1 MTMLTPVGEHELLLL
16 WIQLVVLLVTAR
28 SLGLLAQR
36 FRQPRVVGELAAGVL
51 IGPSIAGRLFPDLV
65 GWLFPGD
72 PVQSALLLSIAWLG
86 ILLLLVV
93 TGFETDLDLLR
104 RLGRP
109 VVGLSLGSLIIPLL
123 MGFALGWVMP
133 ASVWGPGA
141 DRLSFAAFIGVA
153 LSISALPVIAKIM
166 TEMGLMRRNVGQLTI
181 AAGMINDL
189 IGWMLLGVV
198 VGLFSAGSVDV
209 SSLLLTLGAVVLFL
223 ILGVTVGQ
231 RIVDQ
236 VLRRAR
242 SAGGFASALTA
253 TIAVTLVLGAITQA
267 MGVEAVLGALV
278 AGVILGR
285 SRYQRHDVRRSVEVL
300 SSSIFA
306 PIFFATA
313 GLYVDFAVLLT
324 REGATWALAVLAV
337 ATVAKLAGSFLGGRL
352 SGLSRIESLAA
363 GIGLNAR
370 GAMEIVL
377 ATIGLSL
384 GALNDASYAMI
395 VLLAVA
401 TSMGAPPALRPVLRR
416 LHAAPEESQ
425 RLAREELLESALLAG
440 ATSALLPTRGG
451 LNSEVAAK
459 VVDALLQPNAS
470 ITVLTV
476 RTVSARQDAAD
487 ATRDLQ
493 GVAEALRGR
502 NVELQT
508 ELDADPAARILRE
521 AGMGHRLLTLGL
533 NEDFAGSHQL
543 SEPVQRIIADSPI
556 PMLLV
561 RRGEHVRDSADLM
574 MGNPFRRILL
584 GVTGTRPGLAAE
596 EVAFRLT
603 GRYAARLLAVHVV
616 TRGEQEQALSP
627 AVQRQITRVR
637 ESASAFGAQ
646 GVFQARRAPMAADE
660 LLRSAEEWQAD
671 TIVVGATVRPIDGRP
686 FLGHGT
692 EWLFENA
699 RQTVIGV
706 VFPPNDEER

>member
-1 MTMLTPVGEHELLLL
+1 VTMLTPVGEHELLLL

-72 PVQSALLLSIAWLG
+72 AVQSALLLSIAWLG
-86 ILLLLVV
+86 ILLLLLV

-109 VVGLSLGSLIIPLL
+109 VVGLSVGSLVIPLV

-133 ASVWGPGA
+133 ASLWGPGA
-141 DRLSFAAFIGVA
+141 DRLAFAAFIGVA

-198 VGLFSAGSVDV
+198 VGLFSAGSVQV
-209 SSLLLTLGAVVLFL
+209 GSLLLTLGAVVLFL
-223 ILGVTVGQ
+223 VLGVTVGQ
-231 RIVDQ
+231 RVVDQ

-253 TIAVTLVLGAITQA
+253 TIAVTLILGSITQA

-352 SGLSRIESLAA
+352 SGLTSTESLAA

-416 LHAAPEESQ
+416 LHAAPEESE
-425 RLAREELLESALLAG
+425 RLAREELLAGALIAG

-470 ITVLTV
+470 VTVLTV
-476 RTVSARQDAAD
+476 RARRESPDA
-487 ATRDLQ
+487 RPDLL
-493 GVAEALRGR
+493 GVQEALRGR
-502 NVELQT
+502 TVEMHAEVDL
-508 ELDADPAARILRE
+508 DPAARILNE

-533 NEDFAGSHQL
+533 NDDFSGSHQL
-543 SEPVQRIIADSPI
+543 SDPVQRVIADSPV

-561 RRGEHVRDSADLM
+561 RRGEHVRDSADLT
-574 MGNPFRRILL
+574 GNPFRRVLL

-603 GRYAARLLAVHVV
+603 GRYAARLLAIHVV
-616 TRGEQEQALSP
+616 TRGEQEAALSP
-627 AVQRQITRVR
+627 AVQRQLSRVR
-637 ESASAFGAQ
+637 ESAGAFGAQ

-660 LLRSAEEWQAD
+660 LLRTAEEWQAD

-692 EWLFENA
+692 EWIFEHA

>member
-16 WIQLVVLLVTAR
+16 WLQLVVLLVAAR

-36 FRQPRVVGELAAGVL
+36 FHQPRVVGELAAGVL
-51 IGPSIAGRLFPDLV
+51 IGPSVAGRLFPDIV

-72 PVQSALLLSIAWLG
+72 AVQSALLLSIAWLG
-86 ILLLLVV
+86 ILLLLLV

-109 VVGLSLGSLIIPLL
+109 VVGLSVGSLALPLG
-123 MGFALGWVMP
+123 MGFALGWMMP
-133 ASVWGPGA
+133 ETLWGPSA
-141 DRLSFAAFIGVA
+141 DRLGFAAFIAVA

-189 IGWMLLGVV
+189 VGWMLLGVV
-198 VGLFSAGSVDV
+198 VGVFAAGTVDLADLGITLLSVIA
-209 SSLLLTLGAVVLFL
+209 LLVLSVTLG
-223 ILGVTVGQ
+223 Q
-231 RIVDQ
+231 RVVDQ
-236 VLRRAR
+236 ILRRAR

-253 TIAVTLVLGAITQA
+253 TIAIMLILGSITQA

-278 AGVILGR
+278 AGALVGR

-306 PIFFATA
+306 PVFFATA

-324 REGATWALAVLAV
+324 VEGALWAAVVLVV
-337 ATVAKLAGSFLGGRL
+337 ATLAKLVGSFVGGRL
-352 SGLSRIESLAA
+352 SGLTRMESLAA

-425 RLAREELLESALLAG
+425 RLAREELLERSLVAG
-440 ATSALLPTRGG
+440 ATSVLLPTRGG

-459 VVDALLQPNAS
+459 VVDALLQPSAS
-470 ITVLTV
+470 VTVLTV
-476 RTVSARQDAAD
+476 RARRELPDP
-487 ATRDLQ
+487 TPELS
-493 GVAEALRGR
+493 GVQEALRGR
-502 NVELQT
+502 SVELHA
-508 ELDADPAARILRE
+508 EVDDDPAARILAE
-521 AGMGHRLLTLGL
+521 AGMGHRLVTLGL
-533 NEDFAGSHQL
+533 NDDFAGSHQL
-543 SEPVQRIIADSPI
+543 SEPVQRVIADSPV
-556 PMLLV
+556 PLLLV
-561 RRGEHVRDSADLM
+561 RRGEHVRDPADLL
-574 MGNPFRRILL
+574 GNPFRRVLL

-596 EVAFRLT
+596 EVAFRLI
-603 GRYAARLLAVHVV
+603 GRYAARLLAIHVV
-616 TRGEQEQALSP
+616 TRGEDQAALTP
-627 AVQRQITRVR
+627 AVQRQLERVR
-637 ESASAFGAQ
+637 ETADAFGAQ

-660 LLRSAEEWQAD
+660 LVRTAEEWQAD
-671 TIVVGATVRPIDGRP
+671 TIVIGATVRPIDGRP

-699 RQTVIGV
+699 RQTVVGV
-706 VFPPNDEER
+706 VFPPSEEER

>member
-72 PVQSALLLSIAWLG
+72 AVQSALLLSIAWLG
-86 ILLLLVV
+86 ILLLLLV

-109 VVGLSLGSLIIPLL
+109 VVGLSVGSLVIPLA

-133 ASVWGPGA
+133 ASLWGPGA
-141 DRLSFAAFIGVA
+141 DRLAFAAFIGVA

-198 VGLFSAGSVDV
+198 VGLFSAGSVQV
-209 SSLLLTLGAVVLFL
+209 GSLLLTLGAVVLFL
-223 ILGVTVGQ
+223 VLGVTVGQ
-231 RIVDQ
+231 RVVDQ

-253 TIAVTLVLGAITQA
+253 TIAVTLILGSITQA

-324 REGATWALAVLAV
+324 REGATWALAVLVV

-352 SGLSRIESLAA
+352 SGLTSTESLAA

-416 LHAAPEESQ
+416 LHAAPEESE
-425 RLAREELLESALLAG
+425 RLAREELLAGALIAG

-470 ITVLTV
+470 VTVLTV
-476 RTVSARQDAAD
+476 RARRESPDA
-487 ATRDLQ
+487 RPDLL
-493 GVAEALRGR
+493 GVQEALRGR
-502 NVELQT
+502 TVEMHAEVDL
-508 ELDADPAARILRE
+508 DPAARILNE

-533 NEDFAGSHQL
+533 NDDFSGSHQL
-543 SEPVQRIIADSPI
+543 SDPVQRVIADSPI

-561 RRGEHVRDSADLM
+561 RRGEHVRDSADLT
-574 MGNPFRRILL
+574 GNPFRRVLL

-603 GRYAARLLAVHVV
+603 GRYAARLLAIHVV
-616 TRGEQEQALSP
+616 TRGEQEGALSP
-627 AVQRQITRVR
+627 AVQRQLSRVR
-637 ESASAFGAQ
+637 ESAGAFGAQ

-660 LLRSAEEWQAD
+660 LLRTAEEWQAD
-671 TIVVGATVRPIDGRP
+671 TIVVGATVRPIEGRP

-692 EWLFENA
+692 EWLFEHA

>member
-36 FRQPRVVGELAAGVL
+36 FRQPRVVGELAAGV
-51 IGPSIAGRLFPDLV
+51 IVGPSIAGRLFPDLV

-72 PVQSALLLSIAWLG
+72 AVQSALLLSVAWLG
-86 ILLLLVV
+86 ILLLLLV

-104 RLGRP
+104 SLGRP
-109 VVGLSLGSLIIPLL
+109 VVGLSLGSLVIPLA
-123 MGFALGWVMP
+123 MGFALGWIMP
-133 ASVWGPGA
+133 ASLWGAGA
-141 DRLSFAAFIGVA
+141 ERLSFAAFIAVA
-153 LSISALPVIAKIM
+153 LAISSLPVIAKIM

-181 AAGMINDL
+181 AAAIVNDL

-198 VGLFSAGSVDV
+198 VGLFSAGTVEV
-209 SSLLLTLGAVVLFL
+209 RGLLITLGSVVVFL
-223 ILGVTVGQ
+223 VLGLTVGQ

-253 TIAVTLVLGAITQA
+253 TIAVMLILGAITQA

-278 AGVILGR
+278 AGVVLGR

-324 REGATWALAVLAV
+324 ADGARWALIVLAV
-337 ATVAKLAGSFLGGRL
+337 ATVAKLVGSFAGGRL
-352 SGLSRIESLAA
+352 SGLTNLESLAA

-370 GAMEIVL
+370 GAMGLVL

-416 LHAAPEESQ
+416 LHAAPEESE
-425 RLAREELLESALLAG
+425 RLAREELLGRALIAG

-451 LNSEVAAK
+451 LNSEVAAG
-459 VVDALLQPNAS
+459 VLDALLQPSAS
-470 ITVLTV
+470 VTVLTV
-476 RTVSARQDAAD
+476 RERSAPGAD
-487 ATRDLQ
+487 PFAELD
-493 GVAEALRGR
+493 GVFAALRGR
-502 NVELQT
+502 EVERRAVVGD
-508 ELDADPAARILRE
+508 DASARILEE
-521 AGMGHRLLTLGL
+521 AALGHRVLTLGL
-533 NEDFAGSHQL
+533 NDDFIGSHQL
-543 SEPVQRIIADSPI
+543 SEPVQRVIADSPV
-556 PMLLV
+556 PLLLV
-561 RRGEHVRDSADLM
+561 RRGEHLRDSADML
-574 MGNPFRRILL
+574 GAPFRRVLL

-616 TRGEQEQALSP
+616 TRGGDDAGLTP
-627 AVQRQITRVR
+627 AVQRQIARVR
-637 ESASAFGAQ
+637 ESAGAFGTS

-660 LLRSAEEWQAD
+660 LLRSAEEWEAD
-671 TIVVGATVRPIDGRP
+671 TIVVGATVRPVDGRP

-692 EWLFENA
+692 EWLFEHA

-706 VFPPNDEER
+706 VFPPSDEER

>member
-16 WIQLVVLLVTAR
+16 WLQLVVLLVAAR

-36 FRQPRVVGELAAGVL
+36 FHQPRVVGELAAGVL
-51 IGPSIAGRLFPDLV
+51 IGPSVAGRLFPDLV

-72 PVQSALLLSIAWLG
+72 AVQSALLLSVAWLG
-86 ILLLLVV
+86 ILLLLLV

-109 VVGLSLGSLIIPLL
+109 VVGLSVGSLVLPLG

-133 ASVWGPGA
+133 ASLWGPSA
-141 DRLSFAAFIGVA
+141 DRLGFAAFIAVA

-189 IGWMLLGVV
+189 VGWMLLGVV
-198 VGLFSAGSVDV
+198 VGVFAAGTVDLADLGITLLSVV
-209 SSLLLTLGAVVLFL
+209 ALLVLSVTLG
-223 ILGVTVGQ
+223 Q
-231 RIVDQ
+231 RVVDQ
-236 VLRRAR
+236 ILRRAR

-253 TIAVTLVLGAITQA
+253 TIAVMLILGSITQA

-278 AGVILGR
+278 AGVLLGR

-306 PIFFATA
+306 PVFFATA

-324 REGATWALAVLAV
+324 VEGALWAAVVLVV
-337 ATVAKLAGSFLGGRL
+337 ATLAKLVGSFVGGRL
-352 SGLSRIESLAA
+352 SGLTRMESLAA

-425 RLAREELLESALLAG
+425 RLAREELLERSLVAG
-440 ATSALLPTRGG
+440 ATSVLLPTRGG

-459 VVDALLQPNAS
+459 VVDALLQPSAS
-470 ITVLTV
+470 VTVLTV
-476 RTVSARQDAAD
+476 RARRELPDP
-487 ATRDLQ
+487 TPELS
-493 GVAEALRGR
+493 GVQEALRGR
-502 NVELQT
+502 SVELHA
-508 ELDADPAARILRE
+508 EVDADPAARILAE
-521 AGMGHRLLTLGL
+521 AGMGHRLVTLGL
-533 NEDFAGSHQL
+533 NDDFAGSHQL
-543 SEPVQRIIADSPI
+543 SEPVQRVIADSPV
-556 PMLLV
+556 PLLLV
-561 RRGEHVRDSADLM
+561 RRGEHVRDPADLL
-574 MGNPFRRILL
+574 GNPFRRVLL

-596 EVAFRLT
+596 EVAFRLI
-603 GRYAARLLAVHVV
+603 GRYAARLLAIHVV
-616 TRGEQEQALSP
+616 TRGEDQAALTP
-627 AVQRQITRVR
+627 AVQRQLERVR
-637 ESASAFGAQ
+637 ETADAFGAQ

-660 LLRSAEEWQAD
+660 LVRTAEEWQAD
-671 TIVVGATVRPIDGRP
+671 TIVIGATVRPIDGRP

-699 RQTVIGV
+699 RQTVVGV
-706 VFPPNDEER
+706 VFPPSEEER

>member
-16 WIQLVVLLVTAR
+16 WLQLVVLLVTAR

-36 FRQPRVVGELAAGVL
+36 FGQPRVVGELAAGVL
-51 IGPSIAGRLFPDLV
+51 VGPSIAGRLFPDLV

-72 PVQSALLLSIAWLG
+72 AVQSALLLSIAWLG
-86 ILLLLVV
+86 ILLLLLV

-109 VVGLSLGSLIIPLL
+109 VVGLSTGSLVIPL
-123 MGFALGWVMP
+123 ALGFGLGWIMP
-133 ASVWGPGA
+133 ESLWGANA
-141 DRLSFAAFIGVA
+141 DRLGFAAFIGVA

-181 AAGMINDL
+181 AAGLINDL
-189 IGWMLLGVV
+189 VGWMLLGVI
-198 VGLFSAGSVDV
+198 VGLFSAGSVQLT
-209 SSLLLTLGAVVLFL
+209 SLLITLSSVVVFL
-223 ILGVTVGQ
+223 VLGVTVGQ
-231 RIVDQ
+231 RVVDQ

-253 TIAVTLVLGAITQA
+253 TIAVMLVLGSITQA

-306 PIFFATA
+306 PVFFATA

-324 REGATWALAVLAV
+324 REGATWALIVLVV
-337 ATVAKLAGSFLGGRL
+337 ATVAKLSGSFLGGRL
-352 SGLSRIESLAA
+352 SGLSSTESLIA

-401 TSMGAPPALRPVLRR
+401 TSMGAPPALRPVLAR
-416 LHAAPEESQ
+416 LRSAPEESE
-425 RLAREELLESALLAG
+425 RLAREELLGRSLIAG
-440 ATSALLPTRGG
+440 TTSALLPTRGG
-451 LNSEVAAK
+451 LNSEVAAN
-459 VVDALLQPNAS
+459 VVDALLQPKAS
-470 ITVLTV
+470 VTILTV
-476 RTVSARQDAAD
+476 RARKELPDAMPA
-487 ATRDLQ
+487 LE
-493 GVAEALRGR
+493 GVRSALRGR
-502 NVELQT
+502 EVELHSAI
-508 ELDADPAARILRE
+508 DPDPAARIIGE

-543 SEPVQRIIADSPI
+543 SEPVQRVIAESPI
-556 PMLLV
+556 PLLLV
-561 RRGEHVRDSADLM
+561 RRGEHVRDTGDLT
-574 MGNPFRRILL
+574 GNPFRRVLL

-596 EVAFRLT
+596 EVAFRVT

-616 TRGEQEQALSP
+616 TRGEEQGALSP
-627 AVQRQITRVR
+627 AVKRQLERVR
-637 ESASAFGAQ
+637 QSASAFGAQ

-660 LLRSAEEWQAD
+660 LLRTAEEWQAD
-671 TIVVGATVRPIDGRP
+671 TIVVGATVRPVDGRP

-692 EWLFENA
+692 EWLFEHA

>member
-16 WIQLVVLLVTAR
+16 WLQLVVLLVAAR

-36 FRQPRVVGELAAGVL
+36 FHQPRVVGELAAGVL
-51 IGPSIAGRLFPDLV
+51 IGPSVAGRLFPDIV

-72 PVQSALLLSIAWLG
+72 AVQSALLLSIAWLG
-86 ILLLLVV
+86 ILLLLLV

-109 VVGLSLGSLIIPLL
+109 VVGLSVGSLALPLG
-123 MGFALGWVMP
+123 MGFALGWMMP
-133 ASVWGPGA
+133 ETLWGPSA
-141 DRLSFAAFIGVA
+141 DRLGFAAFIAVA

-189 IGWMLLGVV
+189 VGWMLLGVV
-198 VGLFSAGSVDV
+198 VGVFAAGTVDLADLGITLLSVIA
-209 SSLLLTLGAVVLFL
+209 LLVLSVTLG
-223 ILGVTVGQ
+223 Q
-231 RIVDQ
+231 RVVDQ
-236 VLRRAR
+236 ILRRAR

-253 TIAVTLVLGAITQA
+253 TIAIMLILGSITQA

-278 AGVILGR
+278 AGALVGR

-306 PIFFATA
+306 PVFFATA

-324 REGATWALAVLAV
+324 VEGALWATVVLVV
-337 ATVAKLAGSFLGGRL
+337 ATLAKLVGSFVGGRL
-352 SGLSRIESLAA
+352 SGLTRMESLAA

-384 GALNDASYAMI
+384 GALNDASYSMI

-425 RLAREELLESALLAG
+425 RLAREELLERSLVAG
-440 ATSALLPTRGG
+440 ATSVLLPTRGG

-459 VVDALLQPNAS
+459 VVDALLQPSAS
-470 ITVLTV
+470 VTVLTV
-476 RTVSARQDAAD
+476 RARRELPDP
-487 ATRDLQ
+487 TPELS
-493 GVAEALRGR
+493 GVQEALRGR
-502 NVELQT
+502 SVELHA
-508 ELDADPAARILRE
+508 EVDDDPAARILAE
-521 AGMGHRLLTLGL
+521 AGMGHRLVTLGL
-533 NEDFAGSHQL
+533 NDDFAGSHQL
-543 SEPVQRIIADSPI
+543 SEPVQRVIADSPV
-556 PMLLV
+556 PLLLV
-561 RRGEHVRDSADLM
+561 RRGEHVRDPADLL
-574 MGNPFRRILL
+574 GNPFRRVLL

-596 EVAFRLT
+596 EVAFRLI
-603 GRYAARLLAVHVV
+603 GRYAARLLAIHVV
-616 TRGEQEQALSP
+616 TRGEDQAALTP
-627 AVQRQITRVR
+627 AVQRQLERVR
-637 ESASAFGAQ
+637 ETADAFGAQ

-660 LLRSAEEWQAD
+660 LVRTAEEWQAD
-671 TIVVGATVRPIDGRP
+671 TIVIGATVRPVDGRP

-706 VFPPNDEER
+706 VFPPSEEER

>member
-51 IGPSIAGRLFPDLV
+51 VGPSIAGRLFPDLV

-72 PVQSALLLSIAWLG
+72 AVQSALLLSIAWLG
-86 ILLLLVV
+86 ILLLLLV

-109 VVGLSLGSLIIPLL
+109 VVGLSVGSLVIPLV
-123 MGFALGWVMP
+123 MGFTLGWVMP
-133 ASVWGPGA
+133 ASLWGPGA
-141 DRLSFAAFIGVA
+141 DRLTFAAFIGVA

-189 IGWMLLGVV
+189 VGWMLLGVV
-198 VGLFSAGSVDV
+198 VGLFSAGSVEV
-209 SSLLLTLGAVVLFL
+209 GSLLLTLGAVVLFL
-223 ILGVTVGQ
+223 IIGVTVGQ
-231 RIVDQ
+231 RVVDQ

-324 REGATWALAVLAV
+324 REGATWAVIVLAV
-337 ATVAKLAGSFLGGRL
+337 ATIAKLAGSFLGGRL
-352 SGLSRIESLAA
+352 SGLTSIESLAA

-401 TSMGAPPALRPVLRR
+401 TSMAAPPALRPVLKR
-416 LHAAPEESQ
+416 LHAAPEESE
-425 RLAREELLESALLAG
+425 RLAREELLAGALIAG

-459 VVDALLQPNAS
+459 VVDALLQPSAT
-470 ITVLTV
+470 ITILTV
-476 RTVSARQDAAD
+476 RSRREAPDT
-487 ATRDLQ
+487 TPDLS
-493 GVAEALRGR
+493 GIREALRGR
-502 NVELQT
+502 NVEFQA
-508 ELDADPAARILRE
+508 EVDDDPAARILNE

-533 NEDFAGSHQL
+533 NDDFGGSHQL
-543 SEPVQRIIADSPI
+543 SEPVQRVIADSPV

-574 MGNPFRRILL
+574 GNPFRRVLL

-603 GRYAARLLAVHVV
+603 GRYAARLLAIHVV
-616 TRGEQEQALSP
+616 TRGEREGALSP
-627 AVQRQITRVR
+627 AVQRQLSRVR
-637 ESASAFGAQ
+637 ESAGAFGAD

-660 LLRSAEEWQAD
+660 LLRTAEEWQAD

-692 EWLFENA
+692 EWLFEHA

-706 VFPPNDEER
+706 VFPPNDEEH

>member
-1 MTMLTPVGEHELLLL
+1 
-16 WIQLVVLLVTAR
+16 
-28 SLGLLAQR
+28 
-36 FRQPRVVGELAAGVL
+36 
-51 IGPSIAGRLFPDLV
+51 
-65 GWLFPGD
+65 
-72 PVQSALLLSIAWLG
+72 
-86 ILLLLVV
+86 
-93 TGFETDLDLLR
+93 
-104 RLGRP
+104 
-109 VVGLSLGSLIIPLL
+109 
-123 MGFALGWVMP
+123 MP
-133 ASVWGPGA
+133 ASLWGPGA
-141 DRLSFAAFIGVA
+141 DRLTFAAFIGVA

-166 TEMGLMRRNVGQLTI
+166 IEMGLMRRNVGQLTI

-189 IGWMLLGVV
+189 VGWMLLGVV
-198 VGLFSAGSVDV
+198 VGLFSAGSIEFG
-209 SSLLLTLGAVVLFL
+209 SLLVTLGSVVLFL
-223 ILGVTVGQ
+223 LIGVTVGQ

-253 TIAVTLVLGAITQA
+253 TIAVMLVLGAITQA

-324 REGATWALAVLAV
+324 REGATWAMIVLV
-337 ATVAKLAGSFLGGRL
+337 IATIAKLAGSFLGGRL
-352 SGLSRIESLAA
+352 SGLTSIESLAA

-401 TSMGAPPALRPVLRR
+401 TSMAAPPALRPVLKR
-416 LHAAPEESQ
+416 LHAAPEESE
-425 RLAREELLESALLAG
+425 RLAREELLAGALIAG

-459 VVDALLQPNAS
+459 VVDALLQPSAT
-470 ITVLTV
+470 ITILTV
-476 RTVSARQDAAD
+476 RARREAPDASP
-487 ATRDLQ
+487 DLS
-493 GVAEALRGR
+493 GVREALRGR
-502 NVELQT
+502 NVEFQA
-508 ELDADPAARILRE
+508 EVDVDPAARILNE

-533 NEDFAGSHQL
+533 NDDFGGSHQL
-543 SEPVQRIIADSPI
+543 SEPVQRVIADSPV

-574 MGNPFRRILL
+574 GNPFRRVLL

-603 GRYAARLLAVHVV
+603 GRYAARLLAIHVV
-616 TRGEQEQALSP
+616 TRGEQEGALSP
-627 AVQRQITRVR
+627 AVQRQLSRVR
-637 ESASAFGAQ
+637 ESAGAFGAD

-660 LLRSAEEWQAD
+660 LLRTAEEWQAD

-692 EWLFENA
+692 EWLFEHA

-706 VFPPNDEER
+706 VFPPNDEEH

>member
-1 MTMLTPVGEHELLLL
+1 MTMLTPVGEHQLLLL

-36 FRQPRVVGELAAGVL
+36 FHQPRVVGELAAGVL
-51 IGPSIAGRLFPDLV
+51 VGPSIAGRLFPDLV

-72 PVQSALLLSIAWLG
+72 AVQSALLLSIAWLG
-86 ILLLLVV
+86 ILLLLLV
-93 TGFETDLDLLR
+93 TGFETDIDLLR

-109 VVGLSLGSLIIPLL
+109 VVGLSVGSLVIPLV

-133 ASVWGPGA
+133 ASLWGPGA
-141 DRLSFAAFIGVA
+141 DRLTFAAFIGVA

-189 IGWMLLGVV
+189 VGWMLLGVV
-198 VGLFSAGSVDV
+198 VGLFSAGSIEFG
-209 SSLLLTLGAVVLFL
+209 SLLVTLGSVVLFL
-223 ILGVTVGQ
+223 LIGVTVGQ
-231 RIVDQ
+231 RVVDQ

-253 TIAVTLVLGAITQA
+253 TIAVTLILGAITQA

-324 REGATWALAVLAV
+324 REGATWAMIVLV
-337 ATVAKLAGSFLGGRL
+337 IATIAKLAGSFLGGRL
-352 SGLSRIESLAA
+352 SGLTSIESLAA

-401 TSMGAPPALRPVLRR
+401 TSMAAPPALRPVLKR
-416 LHAAPEESQ
+416 LHAAPEESE
-425 RLAREELLESALLAG
+425 RLAREELLAGALIAG

-459 VVDALLQPNAS
+459 VVDALLQPSAT
-470 ITVLTV
+470 ITILTV
-476 RTVSARQDAAD
+476 RARREAPDASP
-487 ATRDLQ
+487 DLS
-493 GVAEALRGR
+493 GVREALRGR
-502 NVELQT
+502 NVEFQA
-508 ELDADPAARILRE
+508 EVDVDPAARILNE

-533 NEDFAGSHQL
+533 NDDFGGSHQL
-543 SEPVQRIIADSPI
+543 SEPVQRVIADSPV

-574 MGNPFRRILL
+574 GNPFRRVLL

-603 GRYAARLLAVHVV
+603 GRYAARLLAIHVV
-616 TRGEQEQALSP
+616 TRGEQEGALSP
-627 AVQRQITRVR
+627 AVQRQLSRVR
-637 ESASAFGAQ
+637 ESAGAFGAQ

-660 LLRSAEEWQAD
+660 LLRTAEEWQAD

-692 EWLFENA
+692 EWLFEHA

-706 VFPPNDEER
+706 VFPPNDEEH

>member
-16 WIQLVVLLVTAR
+16 WLQLVVLLVAAR

-51 IGPSIAGRLFPDLV
+51 IGPSVAGRLFPDLV

-72 PVQSALLLSIAWLG
+72 AVQSALLLSVAWLG
-86 ILLLLVV
+86 ILLLLLV

-109 VVGLSLGSLIIPLL
+109 VVGLSVGSLALPLVL
-123 MGFALGWVMP
+123 GFGLGWVMP
-133 ASVWGPGA
+133 ETLWGAAA
-141 DRLSFAAFIGVA
+141 DRLGFAAFIAVA

-189 IGWMLLGVV
+189 VGWMLLGVV
-198 VGLFSAGSVDV
+198 VGLFSAGTVDLPRLGLT
-209 SSLLLTLGAVVLFL
+209 LLLIVVLL
-223 ILGVTVGQ
+223 VASLTVGQ
-231 RIVDQ
+231 RAVDQ
-236 VLRRAR
+236 ILRRAR

-253 TIAVTLVLGAITQA
+253 TIAVMLVLGSITQA
-267 MGVEAVLGALV
+267 MGVEAVLGAFV
-278 AGVILGR
+278 AGVVLGR
-285 SRYQRHDVRRSVEVL
+285 SRYQRHDVRRSIEVL

-306 PIFFATA
+306 PVFFATA

-324 REGATWALAVLAV
+324 REGATWAAVVLTV
-337 ATVAKLAGSFLGGRL
+337 ATLAKLSGSFVGGRL
-352 SGLSRIESLAA
+352 SGLTRIESLAA

-416 LHAAPEESQ
+416 LHAAPEESE
-425 RLAREELLESALLAG
+425 RLAGEELLERSLVAG
-440 ATSALLPTRGG
+440 ATSVLLPTRGG
-451 LNSEVAAK
+451 LNSEVAAR
-459 VVDALLQPNAS
+459 VVDALLQPGANV
-470 ITVLTV
+470 TVLTV
-476 RTVSARQDAAD
+476 RPG
-487 ATRDLQ
+487 RDVPDPTPDLD
-493 GVAEALRGR
+493 GVFDALRGR
-502 NVELQT
+502 DVELHA
-508 ELDADPAARILRE
+508 EVDVDPAARILGE
-521 AGMGHRLLTLGL
+521 AAMGHRLVTLGL
-533 NEDFAGSHQL
+533 NDDFAGSHQL
-543 SEPVQRIIADSPI
+543 SEPVQRVIADSPV
-556 PMLLV
+556 PLLLV
-561 RRGEHVRDSADLM
+561 RRGEHIRDPADLV
-574 MGNPFRRILL
+574 GNPFRRILL

-596 EVAFRLT
+596 EVAFRMT
-603 GRYAARLLAVHVV
+603 GRYAARLLAIHVV
-616 TRGEQEQALSP
+616 TRGEDGSELSP
-627 AVQRQITRVR
+627 AVERQLARVR
-637 ESASAFGAQ
+637 GSADAFGAR

-660 LLRSAEEWQAD
+660 LLRTAEEWQAD
-671 TIVVGATVRPIDGRP
+671 TIVIGATVRPVDGRP

-692 EWLFENA
+692 EWLFEHA

>member
-72 PVQSALLLSIAWLG
+72 AVQSALLLSIAWLG

-109 VVGLSLGSLIIPLL
+109 VVGLSLGSLIIPLV
-123 MGFALGWVMP
+123 MGFGLGWVMP
-133 ASVWGPGA
+133 ESLWGPGA

-189 IGWMLLGVV
+189 VGWMLLGVV
-198 VGLFSAGSVDV
+198 VGLFSAGSIQVG
-209 SSLLLTLGAVVLFL
+209 SLLITVGAIVAFL
-223 ILGVTVGQ
+223 VLGVTVGQ
-231 RIVDQ
+231 RIVDE

-253 TIAVTLVLGAITQA
+253 TIAVTLILGAITQA

-313 GLYVDFAVLLT
+313 RLYVDLAVLLT
-324 REGATWALAVLAV
+324 REGATWGLIVLGV

-352 SGLSRIESLAA
+352 SGLSSIESLAA

-416 LHAAPEESQ
+416 LRAAPEESE
-425 RLAREELLESALLAG
+425 RLAREELLGGALIAG
-440 ATSALLPTRGG
+440 ATSALMPTRGG
-451 LNSEVAAK
+451 LNSEVAAR
-459 VVDALLQPNAS
+459 VIDALLQPSAS
-470 ITVLTV
+470 VTVLTV
-476 RTVSARQDAAD
+476 RARRESPDS
-487 ATRDLQ
+487 TPDLI
-493 GVAEALRGR
+493 GVREALRGR
-502 NVELQT
+502 NLELRT
-508 ELDADPAARILRE
+508 EIDLDPAARILRE
-521 AGMGHRLLTLGL
+521 AGMGHRIVTLGL

-543 SEPVQRIIADSPI
+543 SEPLQRVIADSPV
-556 PMLLV
+556 PLLLV
-561 RRGEHVRDSADLM
+561 RRGVQVRDSADLTN
-574 MGNPFRRILL
+574 NPFRRVLL

-603 GRYAARLLAVHVV
+603 GRYAARLLAIHVV

-627 AVQRQITRVR
+627 AVQRQLTRVR
-637 ESASAFGAQ
+637 ESATAYGTA

-671 TIVVGATVRPIDGRP
+671 TIVVGATVRPVDGRP
-686 FLGHGT
+686 FFGHGT

>member
-1 MTMLTPVGEHELLLL
+1 MTMLTPVGEHQLLLL
-16 WIQLVVLLVTAR
+16 WVQLVVLLVTAR

-36 FRQPRVVGELAAGVL
+36 FHQPRVVGELAAGVL
-51 IGPSIAGRLFPDLV
+51 VGPSIAGRLFPDLV

-72 PVQSALLLSIAWLG
+72 AVQSALLLSIAWLG
-86 ILLLLVV
+86 ILLLLLV
-93 TGFETDLDLLR
+93 TGFETDIDLLR

-109 VVGLSLGSLIIPLL
+109 VVGLSVGSLVIPLV

-133 ASVWGPGA
+133 ASLWGPGA
-141 DRLSFAAFIGVA
+141 DRLTFAAFIGVA

-189 IGWMLLGVV
+189 VGWMLLGVV
-198 VGLFSAGSVDV
+198 VGLFSAGSFEVGG
-209 SSLLLTLGAVVLFL
+209 LLVTLGSVVLFL
-223 ILGVTVGQ
+223 LIGVTVGQ
-231 RIVDQ
+231 RVVDQ

-253 TIAVTLVLGAITQA
+253 TIAVTLILGAITQA

-324 REGATWALAVLAV
+324 REGATWAMIVLAV
-337 ATVAKLAGSFLGGRL
+337 ATIAKLAGSFLGGRL
-352 SGLSRIESLAA
+352 SGLTSIESLAA

-401 TSMGAPPALRPVLRR
+401 TSMAAPPALRPVLKR
-416 LHAAPEESQ
+416 LHAAPEESE
-425 RLAREELLESALLAG
+425 RLAREELLAEALIAG

-459 VVDALLQPNAS
+459 VVDALLQPSAT
-470 ITVLTV
+470 ITILTV
-476 RTVSARQDAAD
+476 RARREAPDASP
-487 ATRDLQ
+487 DLS
-493 GVAEALRGR
+493 GIREALRGR
-502 NVELQT
+502 NVEFQA
-508 ELDADPAARILRE
+508 EVDVDPAARILNE

-533 NEDFAGSHQL
+533 NDDFGGSHQL
-543 SEPVQRIIADSPI
+543 SEPVQRVIADSPV

-574 MGNPFRRILL
+574 GNPFRRVLL

-603 GRYAARLLAVHVV
+603 GRYAARLLAIHVV
-616 TRGEQEQALSP
+616 TRGEQEGALSP
-627 AVQRQITRVR
+627 AVQRQLSRVR
-637 ESASAFGAQ
+637 ESAGAFGAD

-660 LLRSAEEWQAD
+660 LLRTAEEWQAD

-692 EWLFENA
+692 EWLFEHA

-706 VFPPNDEER
+706 VFPPNDEEH

>member
-36 FRQPRVVGELAAGVL
+36 FRQPRVVGELAAGVV

-72 PVQSALLLSIAWLG
+72 AVQSALLLSIAWLG
-86 ILLLLVV
+86 ILLLLLV

-109 VVGLSLGSLIIPLL
+109 VVGLSVGSLVIPLV

-133 ASVWGPGA
+133 ASLWGPGA
-141 DRLSFAAFIGVA
+141 DRLAFAAFIGVA

-198 VGLFSAGSVDV
+198 VGLFSAGSVQV
-209 SSLLLTLGAVVLFL
+209 GSLLLTLGAVVLFL
-223 ILGVTVGQ
+223 VLGVTVGQ
-231 RIVDQ
+231 RVVDQ

-253 TIAVTLVLGAITQA
+253 TIAVTLILGSITQA

-324 REGATWALAVLAV
+324 REGATWALAVLVV

-352 SGLSRIESLAA
+352 SGLTSTESLAA

-416 LHAAPEESQ
+416 LHAAPEESE
-425 RLAREELLESALLAG
+425 RLAREELLAGALIAG

-470 ITVLTV
+470 VTVLTV
-476 RTVSARQDAAD
+476 RARRESPDA
-487 ATRDLQ
+487 RPDLL
-493 GVAEALRGR
+493 GVQEALRGR
-502 NVELQT
+502 TVEMHAEVDL
-508 ELDADPAARILRE
+508 DPAARILNE

-533 NEDFAGSHQL
+533 NDDFSGSHQL
-543 SEPVQRIIADSPI
+543 SDPVQRVIADSPV

-561 RRGEHVRDSADLM
+561 RRGEHVRDSADLT
-574 MGNPFRRILL
+574 GNPFRRVLL

-603 GRYAARLLAVHVV
+603 GRYAARLLAIHVV
-616 TRGEQEQALSP
+616 TRGEQEGALSP
-627 AVQRQITRVR
+627 AVQRQLSRVR
-637 ESASAFGAQ
+637 ESAGAFGAQ

-660 LLRSAEEWQAD
+660 LLRTAEEWQAD
-671 TIVVGATVRPIDGRP
+671 TIVVGATVRPIEGRP

-692 EWLFENA
+692 EWLFEHA

>member
-16 WIQLVVLLVTAR
+16 WLQLVVLLVAAR

-72 PVQSALLLSIAWLG
+72 AVQSALLLSVAWLG
-86 ILLLLVV
+86 ILLLLLV

-109 VVGLSLGSLIIPLL
+109 VVGLSVGSLVLPLG
-123 MGFALGWVMP
+123 MGLALGWVMP
-133 ASVWGPGA
+133 ESLWGPSA
-141 DRLSFAAFIGVA
+141 DRLGFSAFIAVA

-166 TEMGLMRRNVGQLTI
+166 TEMELMRRNVGQLTI

-189 IGWMLLGVV
+189 VGWMLLGVV
-198 VGLFSAGSVDV
+198 VGVFAAGTVDLPDLGITLLSVV
-209 SSLLLTLGAVVLFL
+209 ALLGLSVTLG
-223 ILGVTVGQ
+223 Q
-231 RIVDQ
+231 RVVDQ
-236 VLRRAR
+236 ILRRAR

-253 TIAVTLVLGAITQA
+253 TIAVMLILGSITQA
-267 MGVEAVLGALV
+267 MGVEAALGALV
-278 AGVILGR
+278 AGVLLGR
-285 SRYQRHDVRRSVEVL
+285 SRYQRHDVRRNVEVL

-313 GLYVDFAVLLT
+313 GLYADFAVLFT
-324 REGATWALAVLAV
+324 AEGALWAGVMLAV
-337 ATVAKLAGSFLGGRL
+337 ATIAKLLGSFVGGRL
-352 SGLSRIESLAA
+352 SGLTRMESLAA

-370 GAMEIVL
+370 GAMGLVL

-401 TSMGAPPALRPVLRR
+401 TSMGAPPTLRPVLRR
-416 LHAAPEESQ
+416 LHAAPEESE
-425 RLAREELLESALLAG
+425 RLAREELLERSHIAG

-459 VVDALLQPNAS
+459 VVDALLQPSAS
-470 ITVLTV
+470 VTVLTV
-476 RTVSARQDAAD
+476 RARRELPDGTPA
-487 ATRDLQ
+487 LS
-493 GVAEALRGR
+493 GVREALRGR
-502 NVELQT
+502 SVDLHAAV
-508 ELDADPAARILRE
+508 DPDPAARILSE
-521 AGMGHRLLTLGL
+521 AGMGHRLVTLGL
-533 NEDFAGSHQL
+533 NDDFAGSHQL
-543 SEPVQRIIADSPI
+543 SEPVQRVIADSPV
-556 PMLLV
+556 PLLLV
-561 RRGEHVRDSADLM
+561 RRGEHVRDSADLL
-574 MGNPFRRILL
+574 GNPFRRVLL

-596 EVAFRLT
+596 EVAFRLI
-603 GRYAARLLAVHVV
+603 GRYAARLLAIHVV
-616 TRGEQEQALSP
+616 TRGEDEAALTP
-627 AVQRQITRVR
+627 AVQRQLDRVR
-637 ESASAFGAQ
+637 EAADAFGAQ

-660 LLRSAEEWQAD
+660 LVRTAEEWQAD
-671 TIVVGATVRPIDGRP
+671 TIVIGATVRPVDGRP

-706 VFPPNDEER
+706 VFPPSDEER

>member
-16 WIQLVVLLVTAR
+16 WLQLVVLLVAAR

-36 FRQPRVVGELAAGVL
+36 FHQPRVVGELAAGVL
-51 IGPSIAGRLFPDLV
+51 IGPSVAGRLFPDLV

-72 PVQSALLLSIAWLG
+72 AVQSALLLSVAWLG
-86 ILLLLVV
+86 ILLLLLV

-109 VVGLSLGSLIIPLL
+109 VVGLSVGSLVLPLG

-133 ASVWGPGA
+133 ESLWGPSA
-141 DRLSFAAFIGVA
+141 DRLGFAAFIAVA

-189 IGWMLLGVV
+189 VGWMLLGVV
-198 VGLFSAGSVDV
+198 VGVFAAGTVDLADLGITLLSVV
-209 SSLLLTLGAVVLFL
+209 ALLVLSVTLG
-223 ILGVTVGQ
+223 Q
-231 RIVDQ
+231 RVVDQ
-236 VLRRAR
+236 ILRRAR

-253 TIAVTLVLGAITQA
+253 TIAVMLILGSITQA

-278 AGVILGR
+278 AGVLLGR

-306 PIFFATA
+306 PVFFATA

-324 REGATWALAVLAV
+324 VEGALWAAVVLVV
-337 ATVAKLAGSFLGGRL
+337 ATLAKLVGSFVGGRL
-352 SGLSRIESLAA
+352 SGLTRMESLAA

-425 RLAREELLESALLAG
+425 RLAREELLERSLVAG
-440 ATSALLPTRGG
+440 ATSVLLPTRGG

-459 VVDALLQPNAS
+459 VVDALLQPSAS
-470 ITVLTV
+470 VTVLTV
-476 RTVSARQDAAD
+476 RARRELPDP
-487 ATRDLQ
+487 TPELS
-493 GVAEALRGR
+493 GVQEALRGR
-502 NVELQT
+502 SVELHA
-508 ELDADPAARILRE
+508 EVDADPAARILAE
-521 AGMGHRLLTLGL
+521 AGMGHRLVTLGL
-533 NEDFAGSHQL
+533 NDDFAGSHQL
-543 SEPVQRIIADSPI
+543 SEPVQRVIADSPV
-556 PMLLV
+556 PLLLV
-561 RRGEHVRDSADLM
+561 RRGEHVRDPADLL
-574 MGNPFRRILL
+574 GNPFRRVLL

-596 EVAFRLT
+596 EVAFRLI
-603 GRYAARLLAVHVV
+603 GRYAARLLAIHVV
-616 TRGEQEQALSP
+616 TRGEDQAALTP
-627 AVQRQITRVR
+627 AVQRQLERVR
-637 ESASAFGAQ
+637 ETADAFGAQ

-660 LLRSAEEWQAD
+660 LVRTAEEWQAD
-671 TIVVGATVRPIDGRP
+671 TIVIGATVRPIDGRP

-699 RQTVIGV
+699 RQTVVGV
-706 VFPPNDEER
+706 VFPPSEEER

>member
-1 MTMLTPVGEHELLLL
+1 MLTPVGEHELLLL
-16 WIQLVVLLVTAR
+16 WLQLVVLLVTAR
-28 SLGLLAQR
+28 TLGLLAQR
-36 FRQPRVVGELAAGVL
+36 VRQPRVVGELAAGVL
-51 IGPSIAGRLFPDLV
+51 IGPSIAGRLFPELV

-72 PVQSALLLSIAWLG
+72 AVQSALLLSVAWFG
-86 ILLLLVV
+86 ILLLLLV

-109 VVGLSLGSLIIPLL
+109 VIGLSVGSLVVPLV
-123 MGFALGWVMP
+123 MGFILGWLMP
-133 ASVWGPGA
+133 ATLWGPGA
-141 DRLSFAAFIGVA
+141 DRLAFASFIAVA

-189 IGWMLLGVV
+189 VGWMLLGVV
-198 VGLFSAGSVDV
+198 IGLFSAGTVEVGGLLITLGSVV
-209 SSLLLTLGAVVLFL
+209 FFLLLGL
-223 ILGVTVGQ
+223 TVGQ
-231 RIVDQ
+231 RVVDQ
-236 VLRRAR
+236 ILRRAR

-253 TIAVTLVLGAITQA
+253 TIAVMLILGSISQA

-278 AGVILGR
+278 AGVVLGR

-324 REGATWALAVLAV
+324 REGALWALVVLVV
-337 ATVAKLAGSFLGGRL
+337 ATVAKLSGSFIGGRL
-352 SGLSRIESLAA
+352 SGLTSIESLAA

-416 LHAAPEESQ
+416 LHAAPEESE
-425 RLAREELLESALLAG
+425 RLAREALLERALIAG
-440 ATSALLPTRGG
+440 AHSALLPTRGG
-451 LNSEVAAK
+451 LNSEVAAG
-459 VVDALLQPNAS
+459 VLDALLQPSAS
-470 ITVLTV
+470 VTVLTV
-476 RTVSARQDAAD
+476 RSRSEHEAEGDPFAELA
-487 ATRDLQ
+487 
-493 GVAEALRGR
+493 GVFGALRGR
-502 NVELQT
+502 QVERRAAIG
-508 ELDADPAARILRE
+508 DAAARILEE
-521 AGMGHRLLTLGL
+521 AMLGHRVVTLGL
-533 NEDFAGSHQL
+533 NDDFAGSHQL
-543 SEPVQRIIADSPI
+543 SEPLQRVIADSPV
-556 PMLLV
+556 PLLLV
-561 RRGEHVRDSADLM
+561 RRGEHLRDPADLR
-574 MGNPFRRILL
+574 GSPFRRVLL

-596 EVAFRLT
+596 EVAFRLA

-616 TRGEQEQALSP
+616 TRGGEQAALTP
-627 AVQRQITRVR
+627 AVQRQLARVR
-637 ESASAFGAQ
+637 EAAGTYGTS

-660 LLRSAEEWQAD
+660 LLRSANEWQAD
-671 TIVVGATVRPIDGRP
+671 TIVVGATMRPIDGRP
-686 FLGHGT
+686 FFGHGT
-692 EWLFENA
+692 EWLFEHA

-706 VFPPNDEER
+706 VFPPSDEER

>member
-72 PVQSALLLSIAWLG
+72 AVQSALLLSVAWLG
-86 ILLLLVV
+86 ILLLLLV

-109 VVGLSLGSLIIPLL
+109 VIGLSVGSLVIPLVL
-123 MGFALGWVMP
+123 GFGLGWIMP
-133 ASVWGPGA
+133 ASLWGPA
-141 DRLSFAAFIGVA
+141 TERLGFAAFIAVA

-189 IGWMLLGVV
+189 VGWMLLGVV
-198 VGLFSAGSVDV
+198 VGLFSAGSVELG
-209 SSLLLTLGAVVLFL
+209 SLAVTLGSVVVFLVLAVT
-223 ILGVTVGQ
+223 IGQ
-231 RIVDQ
+231 RVVDQ
-236 VLRRAR
+236 ILRRAR

-253 TIAVTLVLGAITQA
+253 TIAVMLILGAITQA

-306 PIFFATA
+306 PVFFATA
-313 GLYVDFAVLLT
+313 GLYVDFAVLFT
-324 REGATWALAVLAV
+324 REGALWALIVLLV
-337 ATVAKLAGSFLGGRL
+337 ATIAKLSGSFLGGRL
-352 SGLSRIESLAA
+352 SGLTTIESLAA

-377 ATIGLSL
+377 ATIGLGL

-395 VLLAVA
+395 VLLAVL

-416 LHAAPEESQ
+416 LHANPEESQ
-425 RLAREELLESALLAG
+425 RLAREELLGRSLIAG

-470 ITVLTV
+470 VRVLTV
-476 RTVSARQDAAD
+476 RARRGEGDGAQQ
-487 ATRDLQ
+487 LS
-493 GVAEALRGR
+493 GVTEALRGR
-502 NVELQT
+502 SVEFH
-508 ELDADPAARILRE
+508 EEIDADPAARILRE
-521 AGMGHRLLTLGL
+521 AAMGHRLVTLGL
-533 NEDFAGSHQL
+533 NDDFAGSHQL
-543 SEPVQRIIADSPI
+543 SEPIQRIIADSPV
-556 PMLLV
+556 PLLLV
-561 RRGEHVRDSADLM
+561 RRGEHVRDSADLV
-574 MGNPFRRILL
+574 GNPFRRILL
-584 GVTGTRPGLAAE
+584 GVTGTKPGLAAE

-603 GRYAARLLAVHVV
+603 GRYAAQLLAIHVV
-616 TRGEQEQALSP
+616 TRGEDQAGLTP
-627 AVQRQITRVR
+627 AVERQLSRVR
-637 ESASAFGAQ
+637 ESADAFAAQ

-660 LLRSAEEWQAD
+660 LVRTATEWQAD
-671 TIVVGATVRPIDGRP
+671 TIVIGATVRPIDGRP

-692 EWLFENA
+692 EWLFEHA
-699 RQTVIGV
+699 KQTVIGV
-706 VFPPNDEER
+706 VFPPTDEER

>member
-1 MTMLTPVGEHELLLL
+1 MLTPVGEHALLLL
-16 WIQLVVLLVTAR
+16 WLQLVVLLVTAR
-28 SLGLLAQR
+28 TLGLLAQR
-36 FRQPRVVGELAAGVL
+36 LRQPRVVGELAAGVL
-51 IGPSIAGRLFPDLV
+51 IGPSIAGRLFPELV

-72 PVQSALLLSIAWLG
+72 AVQSALLLSVAWLG
-86 ILLLLVV
+86 ILLLLLV
-93 TGFETDLDLLR
+93 TGFQTDLDLLR

-109 VVGLSLGSLIIPLL
+109 VIGLSVGSLVVPLVL
-123 MGFALGWVMP
+123 GFGLGWLMP
-133 ASVWGPGA
+133 STLWGPGA
-141 DRLSFAAFIGVA
+141 DRLAFASFIAVA

-189 IGWMLLGVV
+189 VGWMLLGVV
-198 VGLFSAGSVDV
+198 IGLFSAGTVEIAG
-209 SSLLLTLGAVVLFL
+209 LLVTLGAVVLFL
-223 ILGVTVGQ
+223 VLGVTVGQ

-236 VLRRAR
+236 ILRRAR

-253 TIAVTLVLGAITQA
+253 TIAVMLILGSITQA

-278 AGVILGR
+278 AGVVLGR
-285 SRYQRHDVRRSVEVL
+285 SRYQRQDVRRSVEVL

-306 PIFFATA
+306 PVFFATA

-324 REGATWALAVLAV
+324 REGALWALAVLVV
-337 ATVAKLAGSFLGGRL
+337 ATVAKLSGSFVGGRL
-352 SGLSRIESLAA
+352 SGLTSIESLAA

-416 LHAAPEESQ
+416 LHAAPEETE
-425 RLAREELLESALLAG
+425 RLTREALLERALVAG

-451 LNSEVAAK
+451 LNSEVAAG
-459 VVDALLQPNAS
+459 VLDALLQPSAS
-470 ITVLTV
+470 VTVLTV
-476 RTVSARQDAAD
+476 RSRSEDD
-487 ATRDLQ
+487 RDPFAELA
-493 GVAEALRGR
+493 GVFGSLRGR
-502 NVELQT
+502 QVERRAVIG
-508 ELDADPAARILRE
+508 DDPAARILEE
-521 AGMGHRLLTLGL
+521 AMLGHRVVTLGL
-533 NEDFAGSHQL
+533 NDDFTGSHQL
-543 SEPVQRIIADSPI
+543 SEPLQRVIADSPV
-556 PMLLV
+556 PLLLV
-561 RRGEHVRDSADLM
+561 RRGEHLRDTADLH
-574 MGNPFRRILL
+574 GSPFRRVLI

-596 EVAFRLT
+596 EVAFRLA

-616 TRGEQEQALSP
+616 TRGGEQAALTP
-627 AVQRQITRVR
+627 AVQRQLARVR
-637 ESASAFGAQ
+637 EAAGAYGTS

-660 LLRSAEEWQAD
+660 LLRSADEWQAD
-671 TIVVGATVRPIDGRP
+671 TIVVGATMRPVDGRP
-686 FLGHGT
+686 FFGHGT
-692 EWLFENA
+692 EWLFEHA

-706 VFPPNDEER
+706 VFPPSDEER

>member
-1 MTMLTPVGEHELLLL
+1 MLTPVGEHELLLL

-28 SLGLLAQR
+28 ALGLLAQH

-72 PVQSALLLSIAWLG
+72 AVQSALLLSIAWLG
-86 ILLLLVV
+86 ILLLLLV

-109 VVGLSLGSLIIPLL
+109 VVGLSVGSLVIPLI

-133 ASVWGPGA
+133 ESLWGPGA

-198 VGLFSAGSVDV
+198 VGLFSAGSVEFGN
-209 SSLLLTLGAVVLFL
+209 LLLTVLAVVAFL
-223 ILGVTVGQ
+223 ALSVTVGQ

-236 VLRRAR
+236 VLRRSRA
-242 SAGGFASALTA
+242 AGGFASALTA
-253 TIAVTLVLGAITQA
+253 TIAVMLVLGAITQA

-285 SRYQRHDVRRSVEVL
+285 SRFQRHDVRRSVEVL

-324 REGATWALAVLAV
+324 REGATWGLAVLIV
-337 ATVAKLAGSFLGGRL
+337 ATIAKLAGSFIGGRL

-416 LHAAPEESQ
+416 LRAAPEESE
-425 RLAREELLESALLAG
+425 RLAREELLGRALVAG
-440 ATSALLPTRGG
+440 ASSALLPTRGG
-451 LNSEVAAK
+451 LNSEVAAR
-459 VVDALLQPNAS
+459 VIDALLQPGAS
-470 ITVLTV
+470 VTVLTV
-476 RTVSARQDAAD
+476 RSRREEPDAVP
-487 ATRDLQ
+487 DLL
-493 GVAEALRGR
+493 GVREALRGR
-502 NVELQT
+502 DVELRT
-508 ELDADPAARILRE
+508 EVDADPAARILRE
-521 AGMGHRLLTLGL
+521 AGMGHRLVTLGL
-533 NEDFAGSHQL
+533 NEDFSGSHQL
-543 SEPVQRIIADSPI
+543 SEPLQRVIADSPV
-556 PMLLV
+556 PLLLV

-574 MGNPFRRILL
+574 NNPFQRVLL

-603 GRYAARLLAVHVV
+603 GRYAARLLAIHVV
-616 TRGEQEQALSP
+616 TRGEQDGALSP
-627 AVQRQITRVR
+627 AVQRQLTRVR
-637 ESASAFGAQ
+637 ASAGAFGTQ

-686 FLGHGT
+686 FFGHGT
-692 EWLFENA
+692 EWLFEHA

-706 VFPPNDEER
+706 VFPPSDEER

>member
-16 WIQLVVLLVTAR
+16 WLQLVVLLVAAR

-36 FRQPRVVGELAAGVL
+36 FGQPRVVGELAAGV
-51 IGPSIAGRLFPDLV
+51 IVGPSIAGRLFPDAV

-72 PVQSALLLSIAWLG
+72 AVQSALLLSIAWLG
-86 ILLLLVV
+86 ILLLLLV

-109 VVGLSLGSLIIPLL
+109 VIGLSTGSLIIPLVL
-123 MGFALGWVMP
+123 GFGLGWVMP
-133 ASVWGPGA
+133 ESLWGENA
-141 DRLSFAAFIGVA
+141 DRLGFAAFIGVA

-181 AAGMINDL
+181 AAGMVNDL
-189 IGWMLLGVV
+189 VGWMLLGVI
-198 VGLFSAGSVDV
+198 VGLFSAGSVQFTG
-209 SSLLLTLGAVVLFL
+209 LLITLGSVVIFL
-223 ILGVTVGQ
+223 VVGVTIGQ
-231 RIVDQ
+231 RVVDQ

-253 TIAVTLVLGAITQA
+253 TIAVMLVLGSITQA

-285 SRYQRHDVRRSVEVL
+285 SRYQRQDVRRSVEVL
-300 SSSIFA
+300 SNSIFA
-306 PIFFATA
+306 PVFFATA

-324 REGATWALAVLAV
+324 REGATWALIVLAV

-352 SGLSRIESLAA
+352 SGLSSIESLIA

-377 ATIGLSL
+377 ATIGLGL

-401 TSMGAPPALRPVLRR
+401 TSMGAPPALRPALARLRS
-416 LHAAPEESQ
+416 APEESE
-425 RLAREELLESALLAG
+425 RLAREDLLGRSLVAG
-440 ATSALLPTRGG
+440 ANSVLLPTRGG
-451 LNSEVAAK
+451 LNSEVAAN
-459 VVDALLQPNAS
+459 VVDALLQPKS
-470 ITVLTV
+470 SVTVLTV
-476 RTVSARQDAAD
+476 RERKELPDPMAD
-487 ATRDLQ
+487 LE
-493 GVAEALRGR
+493 GVRTALRGR
-502 NVELQT
+502 PVELQSDI
-508 ELDADPAARILRE
+508 DADPAARIIRE
-521 AGMGHRLLTLGL
+521 AGLGHQLVTLGL
-533 NEDFAGSHQL
+533 NDDFIGSHQL
-543 SEPVQRIIADSPI
+543 SEPIQRVIADSPV
-556 PMLLV
+556 PLLLV
-561 RRGEHVRDSADLM
+561 RRGEHVRDTGDLV
-574 MGNPFRRILL
+574 GSPFRRVLL

-603 GRYAARLLAVHVV
+603 GRYASRLLAVHVV
-616 TRGEQEQALSP
+616 TRGEEADVLSP
-627 AVQRQITRVR
+627 AVKRQLERVR
-637 ESASAFGAQ
+637 GSASAFGTQ

-660 LLRSAEEWQAD
+660 LLRTAVEWQAD
-671 TIVVGATVRPIDGRP
+671 TIVIGATVRPVDGRP

-699 RQTVIGV
+699 RQTVVGV
-706 VFPPNDEER
+706 VFPQSEEER

>member
-1 MTMLTPVGEHELLLL
+1 MTMLTPVGEHALLLL

-28 SLGLLAQR
+28 SLGLVAQR

-72 PVQSALLLSIAWLG
+72 AVQSALLLSIAWLG

-109 VVGLSLGSLIIPLL
+109 VVGLSLGSLIIPLV
-123 MGFALGWVMP
+123 MGFGLGWVMP
-133 ASVWGPGA
+133 ESLWGPGA
-141 DRLSFAAFIGVA
+141 DRLAFAAFIGVA

-189 IGWMLLGVV
+189 VGWMLLGVV
-198 VGLFSAGSVDV
+198 VGLFSAGSIRIGG
-209 SSLLLTLGAVVLFL
+209 LLVTLGSIVAFL
-223 ILGVTVGQ
+223 LIGITVGQ
-231 RIVDQ
+231 RIVDE

-253 TIAVTLVLGAITQA
+253 TIAVTLILGAITQA

-324 REGATWALAVLAV
+324 REGATWGLAVLVV
-337 ATVAKLAGSFLGGRL
+337 ATIAKLAGSFIGGRL
-352 SGLSRIESLAA
+352 SGLSSVESLAA

-416 LHAAPEESQ
+416 LRAAPEESE
-425 RLAREELLESALLAG
+425 RLAREELLGGSLVAG
-440 ATSALLPTRGG
+440 ATSALMPTRGG
-451 LNSEVAAK
+451 LNSEVAAR
-459 VVDALLQPNAS
+459 VIDALLQPNAS

-476 RTVSARQDAAD
+476 SARRDSPD
-487 ATRDLQ
+487 ATPDLL
-493 GVAEALRGR
+493 GVREALRGR
-502 NVELQT
+502 NVELRT
-508 ELDADPAARILRE
+508 EVDVDPASQILRE
-521 AGMGHRLLTLGL
+521 AGMGHRLVTLGL

-543 SEPVQRIIADSPI
+543 SEPLQRVVADSPV
-556 PMLLV
+556 PLLLV

-574 MGNPFRRILL
+574 NNPFRRILL

-596 EVAFRLT
+596 EVAFRLA
-603 GRYAARLLAVHVV
+603 GRYAARLLAIHVV
-616 TRGEQEQALSP
+616 TRGEQDQALSP
-627 AVQRQITRVR
+627 AVQRQLTRVR
-637 ESASAFGAQ
+637 ESATAYGAE

>member
-16 WIQLVVLLVTAR
+16 WLQLVVLLVAAR

-36 FRQPRVVGELAAGVL
+36 FHQPRVVGELAAGVL
-51 IGPSIAGRLFPDLV
+51 IGPSVAGRLFPDLV

-72 PVQSALLLSIAWLG
+72 AVQSALLLSVAWLG
-86 ILLLLVV
+86 ILLLLLV

-109 VVGLSLGSLIIPLL
+109 VVGLSVGSLVLPLG

-133 ASVWGPGA
+133 ESLWGPSA
-141 DRLSFAAFIGVA
+141 DRLGFAAFIAVA

-189 IGWMLLGVV
+189 VGWMLLGVV
-198 VGLFSAGSVDV
+198 VGVFAAGTVDLADLGITLLSVV
-209 SSLLLTLGAVVLFL
+209 ALLVLSVTLG
-223 ILGVTVGQ
+223 Q
-231 RIVDQ
+231 RVVDQ
-236 VLRRAR
+236 ILRRAR

-253 TIAVTLVLGAITQA
+253 TIAVMLILGSITQA

-278 AGVILGR
+278 AGVLLGR

-306 PIFFATA
+306 PVFFATA

-324 REGATWALAVLAV
+324 VEGALWAAVVLVV
-337 ATVAKLAGSFLGGRL
+337 ATLAKLVGSFVGGRL
-352 SGLSRIESLAA
+352 SGLTRMESLAA

-425 RLAREELLESALLAG
+425 RLAREELLERSLVAG
-440 ATSALLPTRGG
+440 ATSVLLPTRGG

-459 VVDALLQPNAS
+459 VVDALLQPSAS
-470 ITVLTV
+470 VTVLTV
-476 RTVSARQDAAD
+476 RARRELPDP
-487 ATRDLQ
+487 TPELS
-493 GVAEALRGR
+493 GVQEALRGR
-502 NVELQT
+502 SVELHA
-508 ELDADPAARILRE
+508 EVDADPAARILAE
-521 AGMGHRLLTLGL
+521 AGMGHRLVTLGL
-533 NEDFAGSHQL
+533 NDDFAGSHQL
-543 SEPVQRIIADSPI
+543 SEPVQRVIADSPV
-556 PMLLV
+556 PLLLV
-561 RRGEHVRDSADLM
+561 RRGEHVRDPADLL
-574 MGNPFRRILL
+574 GNPFRRVLL

-596 EVAFRLT
+596 EVAFRLI
-603 GRYAARLLAVHVV
+603 GRYAARLLAIHVV
-616 TRGEQEQALSP
+616 TRGEDQAALTP
-627 AVQRQITRVR
+627 AVERQLDRVR
-637 ESASAFGAQ
+637 ETADAFGAQ

-660 LLRSAEEWQAD
+660 LVRTAEEWQAD
-671 TIVVGATVRPIDGRP
+671 TIVIGATVRPIDGRP

-699 RQTVIGV
+699 RQTVVGV
-706 VFPPNDEER
+706 VFPPSEEER